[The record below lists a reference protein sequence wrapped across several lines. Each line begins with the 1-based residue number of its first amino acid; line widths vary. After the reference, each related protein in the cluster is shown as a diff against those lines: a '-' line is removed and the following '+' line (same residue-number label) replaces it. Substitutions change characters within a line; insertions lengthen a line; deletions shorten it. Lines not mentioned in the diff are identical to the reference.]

1 MEKLK
6 NPGIKHVPIGNKC
19 VLRLI
24 LLVNNLII
32 SALRSSKKNIQNYK
46 RLGRLLF
53 FNCCINIKSFTHKQI
68 TMKKLLVI
76 FAIGAFAACN
86 GSASTEAK
94 VDSTATVA
102 KDSVTSVA
110 DSAKTAIDS
119 AATAAKDSLK
129 AKGDTSKKK

>member
-6 NPGIKHVPIGNKC
+6 YPELNIFPFRNHNRQAYI
-19 VLRLI
+19 LSDSRLI
-24 LLVNNLII
+24 INTLH
-32 SALRSSKKNIQNYK
+32 KKEKNMRYFK
-46 RLGRLLF
+46 PLKRLLF
-53 FNCCINIKSFTHKQI
+53 FKCRINSKSFTHKQI

-94 VDSTATVA
+94 VDSTASVA
-102 KDSVTSVA
+102 KDSVTAVA

-119 AATAAKDSLK
+119 TATAAKDSLK
-129 AKGDTSKKK
+129 AKVDSAKKK

>member
-1 MEKLK
+1 MLIT
-6 NPGIKHVPIGNKC
+6 NILCTNK
-19 VLRLI
+19 
-24 LLVNNLII
+24 
-32 SALRSSKKNIQNYK
+32 KYIQDFMGS
-46 RLGRLLF
+46 GRLLF
-53 FNCCINIKSFTHKQI
+53 SNPRINTKSFTHKQI

-76 FAIGAFAACN
+76 FAVGSFAACN

-110 DSAKTAIDS
+110 DSAKTVIDS

-129 AKGDTSKKK
+129 AKVDSVKK

>member
-6 NPGIKHVPIGNKC
+6 NPGIKHVPKGNKR

>member
-1 MEKLK
+1 
-6 NPGIKHVPIGNKC
+6 
-19 VLRLI
+19 
-24 LLVNNLII
+24 
-32 SALRSSKKNIQNYK
+32 
-46 RLGRLLF
+46 
-53 FNCCINIKSFTHKQI
+53 
-68 TMKKLLVI
+68 MKKLLVI

-102 KDSVTSVA
+102 KDSVTAVA

-129 AKGDTSKKK
+129 AKGDSTKKK

>member
-6 NPGIKHVPIGNKC
+6 NPGIKHVPKGNKR

-24 LLVNNLII
+24 LLVNNLIT

>member
-6 NPGIKHVPIGNKC
+6 NPELNIFLFWKYANRIG
-19 VLRLI
+19 I
-24 LLVNNLII
+24 LLNNNLII
-32 SALRSSKKNIQNYK
+32 NTLRRGEKNIQNF
-46 RLGRLLF
+46 RGLMRLLF
-53 FNCCINIKSFTHKQI
+53 FDCCINNKSFTHKQI

-102 KDSVTSVA
+102 KDSVTAMA

-119 AATAAKDSLK
+119 TAKAAKDSLK
-129 AKGDTSKKK
+129 AKVDSVKK

>member
-6 NPGIKHVPIGNKC
+6 NPGIKHVPKGNKR

-129 AKGDTSKKK
+129 AKGDTTKKK

>member
-6 NPGIKHVPIGNKC
+6 NPGIKHVPNGNKR

-24 LLVNNLII
+24 LLINNLII
-32 SALRSSKKNIQNYK
+32 SALRSSKKNIQDFG

-86 GSASTEAK
+86 GSSTEAK

-129 AKGDTSKKK
+129 AKGDSTKK

>member
-1 MEKLK
+1 M
-6 NPGIKHVPIGNKC
+6 
-19 VLRLI
+19 
-24 LLVNNLII
+24 
-32 SALRSSKKNIQNYK
+32 

-129 AKGDTSKKK
+129 AKGDTTKKK

>member
-1 MEKLK
+1 MLYAA
-6 NPGIKHVPIGNKC
+6 IKKIFSILRGLGGYFFSIA
-19 VLRLI
+19 VLT
-24 LLVNNLII
+24 
-32 SALRSSKKNIQNYK
+32 
-46 RLGRLLF
+46 
-53 FNCCINIKSFTHKQI
+53 IKSFTHKQI

-102 KDSVTSVA
+102 KDSVTAIA

-119 AATAAKDSLK
+119 TATAAKDSLK
-129 AKGDTSKKK
+129 AKVDSAKKK

>member
-1 MEKLK
+1 MQGKKMFRIFAGLE
-6 NPGIKHVPIGNKC
+6 GYFFPIT
-19 VLRLI
+19 VLI
-24 LLVNNLII
+24 
-32 SALRSSKKNIQNYK
+32 
-46 RLGRLLF
+46 
-53 FNCCINIKSFTHKQI
+53 IKSFTHKQI

-102 KDSVTSVA
+102 KDSVSSVA

-129 AKGDTSKKK
+129 AKGDSTKK